1 MIQGPMERHLE
12 QTYSDLYLPQAT
24 NTTDLDSY
32 ASQTPKRIPSQK
44 PSNNELIRKSMT
56 MYGTGFGTKGDK
68 RGASES
74 SSAISSNRKEAGK
87 IIDNKKIES
96 MSRVQQKPK

>member
-1 MIQGPMERHLE
+1 MQGPIERHLE
-12 QTYSDLYLPQAT
+12 QTYSDLYLPQGA
-24 NTTDLDSY
+24 NTKDLDSY
-32 ASQTPKRIPSQK
+32 ASQTPKRMPSQIPSK
-44 PSNNELIRKSMT
+44 NELIRKSMT
-56 MYGTGFGTKGDK
+56 MYGSGFGAKGDK

-96 MSRVQQKPK
+96 MTRV